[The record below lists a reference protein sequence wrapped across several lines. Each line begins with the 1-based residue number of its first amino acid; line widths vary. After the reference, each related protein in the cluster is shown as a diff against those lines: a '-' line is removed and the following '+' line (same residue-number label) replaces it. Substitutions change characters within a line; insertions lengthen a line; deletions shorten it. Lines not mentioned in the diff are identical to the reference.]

1 MPAGILS
8 DRFIAELQSF
18 LDVGESLAGQSH
30 EHVESA
36 EGGSLVLSPCV
47 ETEGAIAGELAD
59 MSRVGELGVNIESEL
74 R

>member
-1 MPAGILS
+1 MPAGVLS

-36 EGGSLVLSPCV
+36 QGGSLVLSTRV
-47 ETEGAIAGELAD
+47 ETEGTIAGELAD

-74 R
+74 S

>member
-1 MPAGILS
+1 MPARILS
-8 DRFIAELQSF
+8 NRFITELQSF

-36 EGGSLVLSPCV
+36 QGGSLVLSTRV
-47 ETEGAIAGELAD
+47 ETEGTIAGELAD

-74 R
+74 S

>member
-8 DRFIAELQSF
+8 NRFITELQSF

-36 EGGSLVLSPCV
+36 QGGSLVLSTRV
-47 ETEGAIAGELAD
+47 ETEGTIAGELAD

-74 R
+74 S

>member
-18 LDVGESLAGQSH
+18 FDVGESLAGQSH

-36 EGGSLVLSPCV
+36 QGGSLVLGPRV
-47 ETEGAIAGELAD
+47 ETEGTVAGVLAD
-59 MSRVGELGVNIESEL
+59 MSRVGELGVSIESEV